1 MNIKY
6 LVFSILISSLYGQDD
21 DDMDAMWDNT
31 IWNEIEDIA
40 DEEIQE
46 VDNITAVAGT
56 RGAEAEDEALA
67 LLYYRRS
74 MKGLSKL
81 DLQRALGK
89 LIIKRQKISDDS
101 ATKKIDSYIYQLKIK
116 LKNTW
121 FLLKYSVYYD
131 MNIQIKEKY
140 ILRFNFIFI

>member
-6 LVFSILISSLYGQDD
+6 LVSLILISSLYSQYDD
-21 DDMDAMWDNT
+21 NMDAMWDNT

-89 LIIKRQKISDDS
+89 LIIKRQKMSNDR
-101 ATKKIDSYIYQLKIK
+101 ATEKIDSYILQLKIK
-116 LKNTW
+116 
-121 FLLKYSVYYD
+121 
-131 MNIQIKEKY
+131 IKKV
-140 ILRFNFIFI
+140 

>member
-6 LVFSILISSLYGQDD
+6 LVSLILISSLYSQYD

-31 IWNEIEDIA
+31 IWNEIADIA

-56 RGAEAEDEALA
+56 RGAEAEDEALV

-89 LIIKRQKISDDS
+89 LIIKRQKMSDDS
-101 ATKKIDSYIYQLKIK
+101 ATEKIDSYIYQLKIK
-116 LKNTW
+116 LK
-121 FLLKYSVYYD
+121 KV
-131 MNIQIKEKY
+131 
-140 ILRFNFIFI
+140 